1 MSQWNIIAIQ
11 NTSMWMILIRGI
23 KCSLVYGKCYKKE
36 DYYADSSYV
45 KMNTNIWTAVEE
57 C

>member
-1 MSQWNIIAIQ
+1 MSQWDIIAIQ
-11 NTSMWMILIRGI
+11 NTSMQMILIKGI
-23 KCSLVYGKCYKKE
+23 KYSLVYGKCYKKE

-45 KMNTNIWTAVEE
+45 KMNTNILTAIEE

>member
-1 MSQWNIIAIQ
+1 
-11 NTSMWMILIRGI
+11 MILIKGI
-23 KCSLVYGKCYKKE
+23 KYSLVYGKCYKK

-45 KMNTNIWTAVEE
+45 KMNTNILTAIEE